1 MNKLF
6 YALLV
11 MLFVTTACQNNTEK
25 QQDPEIDDVVVEEAV
40 FLDLS
45 NFEDKA
51 ESLIG
56 KQIVMNGMIDHVCKH
71 GGQKMFMVNENADAR
86 IKITTGENMAAF
98 NTELVGE
105 TLKVVGVIDEH
116 RIDEE
121 YLREW
126 EEELIAGVDDEDE
139 HTEKG
144 ETLHMGEHGGEG
156 NAEETEESPEMKQ
169 ISEYR
174 QKIAESGKEYI
185 SFFSVTCIDYE
196 VVETT
201 EEDGV

>member
-11 MLFVTTACQNNTEK
+11 VLFVATACQNNTEK
-25 QQDPEIDDVVVEEAV
+25 QQDPEIVEVVVVEAV
-40 FLDLS
+40 DLDLS
-45 NFEDKA
+45 NFNDKA

-56 KQIVMNGMIDHVCKH
+56 KQVILNGMIDHVCKH

-98 NTELVGE
+98 NTELIGE
-105 TLKVVGVIDEH
+105 TLMVVGVIDEH

-126 EEELIAGVDDEDE
+126 EEELIAGVDEDE
-139 HTEKG
+139 EHSEKG
-144 ETLHMGEHGGEG
+144 EPLHMGEHGGEG
-156 NAEETEESPEMKQ
+156 NAEETEENPEMKQ
-169 ISEYR
+169 INEYR
-174 QKIAESGKEYI
+174 QQIAESGKEYI
-185 SFFSVTCIDYE
+185 SFFSVTCVEYE

-201 EEDGV
+201 EEEGV

>member
-11 MLFVTTACQNNTEK
+11 MLFVATACQNNTEK
-25 QQDPEIDDVVVEEAV
+25 QQDPEIVEVVVEEAV
-40 FLDLS
+40 YLDLS
-45 NFEDKA
+45 NFNDKA

-56 KQIVMNGMIDHVCKH
+56 KEVVLNGMIDHVCKH

>member
-1 MNKLF
+1 MKKLF
-6 YALLV
+6 YT
-11 MLFVTTACQNNTEK
+11 LFVVLFVATACQNNTEK
-25 QQDPEIDDVVVEEAV
+25 QQDPEIVEVVVVEAV
-40 FLDLS
+40 DLDLS
-45 NFEDKA
+45 NFNDKA

-56 KQIVMNGMIDHVCKH
+56 KQVILNGMIDHVCKH

-98 NTELVGE
+98 NTELIGE
-105 TLKVVGVIDEH
+105 TLMVVGVIDEH

-126 EEELIAGVDDEDE
+126 EEELSTVDVDAE
-139 HTEKG
+139 HSEKG
-144 ETLHMGEHGGEG
+144 EVVHMGEHGGEG

-169 ISEYR
+169 INDYR
-174 QKIAESGKEYI
+174 KQIAESGKEYI

>member
-1 MNKLF
+1 
-6 YALLV
+6 
-11 MLFVTTACQNNTEK
+11 
-25 QQDPEIDDVVVEEAV
+25 
-40 FLDLS
+40 
-45 NFEDKA
+45 
-51 ESLIG
+51 
-56 KQIVMNGMIDHVCKH
+56 
-71 GGQKMFMVNENADAR
+71 MFMVNENADAR

>member
-1 MNKLF
+1 MNNLF

-11 MLFVTTACQNNTEK
+11 MLFVATACQNNTEK
-25 QQDPEIDDVVVEEAV
+25 QQDPEIVEVVVEEAV
-40 FLDLS
+40 YLDLS
-45 NFEDKA
+45 NFNDKA

-56 KQIVMNGMIDHVCKH
+56 KEVVLNGMIDHVCKH

>member
-11 MLFVTTACQNNTEK
+11 MLFVATACQNNTEK
-25 QQDPEIDDVVVEEAV
+25 QQDPEIVEVVVEEAV
-40 FLDLS
+40 YLDLS

-56 KQIVMNGMIDHVCKH
+56 KQIIMNGMIDHVCKH
-71 GGQKMFMVNENADAR
+71 GGQKMFIVNENGDAR

-105 TLKVVGVIDEH
+105 TVKVVGVIDEQ

-126 EEELIAGVDDEDE
+126 EEELSAGAVEAENSE
-139 HTEKG
+139 HG
-144 ETLHMGEHGGEG
+144 EIVHMGEHGGVGE
-156 NAEETEESPEMKQ
+156 AIETEESPEMKQ
-169 ISEYR
+169 INEYR

-185 SFFSVTCIDYE
+185 SFFSVTCIEYE

-201 EEDGV
+201 EEEGV